1 MSIKMKYNL
10 LYFFYCVAGCC
21 FAGFVAVFLQ
31 YKGVSNTAIGIVT
44 GSGCVTSIF
53 LAPYFSSLVLK
64 FPNLNAKKMIN
75 IIYIFLTVFFTL
87 IVFVPMPST
96 MVMLVYTVLYAI
108 YLSTGPFLQMLA
120 SDYMQVGIDVNFGMA
135 RGLGSTAWAI
145 SALGFGFL
153 IDLFNPTILVLG
165 MGLAVI
171 VTLAILYTMPDQKVV
186 ETDNKRSG
194 SMLEVAKKYRLF
206 FILLLGF
213 SLMLS
218 AATSLGTYLINIVKS
233 LGGDTSFYGIA
244 VFLMAIS
251 EMPVMAL
258 TPRLLR
264 RLKSVHLICFAGICY
279 ILRNFL
285 ICLAPNM
292 VVLCLGML
300 FQGLSFGLM
309 TAVITYYVMYNLAA
323 EDQVRGQTMIT
334 VMTSGFGSMIG
345 NLLGGVLQDNFGLNA
360 MYIFIYTLTIMGA
373 LLIAWC
379 WHLSRKE
386 KYRLE
391 IKR

>member
-165 MGLAVI
+165 MGIAVI

-373 LLIAWC
+373 LLIAWG

>member
-373 LLIAWC
+373 LLIAWG